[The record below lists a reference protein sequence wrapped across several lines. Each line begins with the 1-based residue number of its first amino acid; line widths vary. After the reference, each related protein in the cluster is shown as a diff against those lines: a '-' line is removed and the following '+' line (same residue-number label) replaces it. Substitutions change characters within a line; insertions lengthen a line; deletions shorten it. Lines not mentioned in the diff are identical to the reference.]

1 MQYGAGRGDKT
12 IIKCAR
18 SRACRFDRRVELEG
32 LSRPVVLGATI
43 RPIYPQV
50 NRNIISLS
58 LSLQPPPPPP
68 PLPSPVRLPVHTMSH
83 PPAAPVLTRPRSI
96 DLSAQSPS
104 ALPIS
109 RAPQAWITAS
119 HDVLQGPAGR
129 VVLQVRAPLA
139 GPPRNEHGGR
149 RVSAACIRLFESPPP
164 FRPLHANPFHTTH
177 SNPPTPTSL

>member
-83 PPAAPVLTRPRSI
+83 PPAAPVLTRPRRI
-96 DLSAQSPS
+96 DLSRAI
-104 ALPIS
+104 ALRPPDIARAAGVDHGVARRAAGPGRPRRPAGA
-109 RAPQAWITAS
+109 RAPRR
-119 HDVLQGPAGR
+119 PAAKR
-129 VVLQVRAPLA
+129 ARRAPSV
-139 GPPRNEHGGR
+139 G
-149 RVSAACIRLFESPPP
+149 CM
-164 FRPLHANPFHTTH
+164 H
-177 SNPPTPTSL
+177 SLV